1 MKCNRH
7 QGSVLCDSVAEVAIT
22 VLNPASGGG
31 GISRCIKACYFKI
44 GIRNILFTTQ
54 EGFKATAI
62 MYEYEL

>member
-7 QGSVLCDSVAEVAIT
+7 QGSVLGDSVADVAIT

-31 GISRCIKACYFKI
+31 ISRCIKASYFKI
-44 GIRNILFTTQ
+44 GIRNLLFTTQ

-62 MYEYEL
+62 MNEYEF